1 MRHINYID
9 QWGKMLTPEIVG
21 ILIKIHEFKG
31 EQNLFIEAHADEL
44 TDMNMWMRIKKTID
58 QINANAVA

>member
-44 TDMNMWMRIKKTID
+44 TDMWMRIKKTID